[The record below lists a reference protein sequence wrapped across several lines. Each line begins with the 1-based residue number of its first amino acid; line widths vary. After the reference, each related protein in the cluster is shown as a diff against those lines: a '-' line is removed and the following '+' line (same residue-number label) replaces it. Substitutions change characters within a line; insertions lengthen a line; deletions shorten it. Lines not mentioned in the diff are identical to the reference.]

1 MKKSFWLAL
10 LLGLSIAPA
19 YAEDMRDNLVN
30 LQVEVSRSLANDVLN
45 ASMFIED
52 NDANPTVLAERVNSQ
67 LNAAMAIAKGYK
79 TVKVSTGSIQT
90 YPLYADRLK
99 SMGSDKIK
107 LVGWRTR
114 ASLALESKDFAAAQ
128 KLLGEL
134 QGRLQIENVGFSVST
149 ELRSK
154 QENELI
160 GQAFAAFR
168 ERAQL
173 VQQGLNGKGWKVVNV
188 TLANTGNEARPVM
201 AYRAKALMADA
212 AAPELAAGESEI
224 RLQVN
229 GMIQVTP

>member
-1 MKKSFWLAL
+1 MKKPFWLAL

-52 NDANPTVLAERVNSQ
+52 NDANPSKLAERVNTQ
-67 LNAAMAIAKGYK
+67 LNAAMATAKAYK
-79 TVKVSTGSIQT
+79 TVKVSTGALQT
-90 YPLYADRLK
+90 YPIY
-99 SMGSDKIK
+99 SDKNK

-188 TLANTGNEARPVM
+188 TLANTGNEASPVM
-201 AYRAKALMADA
+201 AYRAKSLMADS

>member
-52 NDANPTVLAERVNSQ
+52 NDANPSKLAERVNTQ
-67 LNAAMAIAKGYK
+67 LNAAMTTAKAYK
-79 TVKVSTGSIQT
+79 TVKVATGALQT
-90 YPLYADRLK
+90 YPIY
-99 SMGSDKIK
+99 SDKNK

-114 ASLALESKDFAAAQ
+114 ASSALESKDFAAAQ

>member
-52 NDANPTVLAERVNSQ
+52 NDANPSKLAERVNTQ
-67 LNAAMAIAKGYK
+67 LNAAMTTAKAYK
-79 TVKVSTGSIQT
+79 TVKVATGALQT
-90 YPLYADRLK
+90 YPIY
-99 SMGSDKIK
+99 SDKNK

>member
-1 MKKSFWLAL
+1 MLKNYVLPFLFCLAVT
-10 LLGLSIAPA
+10 PV
-19 YAEDMRDNLVN
+19 YADDMRDNLVN
-30 LQVEVSRSLANDVLN
+30 LQVEVSQPLANDVLN

-52 NDANPTVLAERVNSQ
+52 NDANPGKLAERVTTQ
-67 LNAAMAIAKGYK
+67 LNAAMATAKTYN
-79 TVKVSTGSIQT
+79 TVKVATGALQT
-90 YPLYADRLK
+90 YPIY
-99 SMGSDKIK
+99 SDKNK

-149 ELRSK
+149 ELRNK

-173 VQQGLNGKGWKVVNV
+173 VQLGLNGKSWKVVNI
-188 TLANTGNEARPVM
+188 TLSNTNNVLQPI
-201 AYRAKALMADA
+201 AYRANVMMAEA
-212 AAPELAAGESEI
+212 APAPELSAGESRI
-224 RLQVN
+224 QLQLS
-229 GMIQVTP
+229 GTIQIQN

>member
-52 NDANPTVLAERVNSQ
+52 NDANPSKLAERVNTQ
-67 LNAAMAIAKGYK
+67 LNAAMTTAKAYK
-79 TVKVSTGSIQT
+79 TVKVATGALQT
-90 YPLYADRLK
+90 YPIY
-99 SMGSDKIK
+99 SDKNK

-188 TLANTGNEARPVM
+188 TLANTGSELPRFDAYNAKRAVM
-201 AYRAKALMADA
+201 ASA